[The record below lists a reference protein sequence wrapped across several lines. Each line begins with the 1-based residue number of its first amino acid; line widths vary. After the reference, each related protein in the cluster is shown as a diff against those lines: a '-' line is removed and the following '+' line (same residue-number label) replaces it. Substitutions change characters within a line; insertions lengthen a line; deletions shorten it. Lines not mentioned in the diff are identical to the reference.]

1 MTVASRPMGAQG
13 IPARQTAQVSTPPP
27 PDPPERDPAGVPEAE
42 PAEPTSDQ
50 EPDPRFSF
58 ANERTFL
65 AWIRTALGLVTAGLV
80 VTQLFPAFDIPF
92 GRRLIGLPL
101 IALGVLIALFS
112 YSSWQANERAMRR
125 GEPLPRS
132 ALPRIV
138 AVVVSVVAVI
148 GFVLVLV
155 DGIRD

>member
-1 MTVASRPMGAQG
+1 ML
-13 IPARQTAQVSTPPP
+13 PPP
-27 PDPPERDPAGVPEAE
+27 EEGEEEE
-42 PAEPTSDQ
+42 PG
-50 EPDPRFSF
+50 PRFAF
-58 ANERTFL
+58 ANERTVL

-112 YSSWQANERAMRR
+112 YSTWQANERAMRR
-125 GEPLPRS
+125 REPLPRS
-132 ALPRIV
+132 ALPRLV

-148 GFVLVLV
+148 GFVLVV
-155 DGIRD
+155 IDGIWG